1 MNKKDQLTTFLER
14 ISKLEAIEFIGLA
27 KVLCVELIEEDKET
41 QRPFEDI
48 LADMMINYTK
58 AARKSRRQIDK
69 VLRDIRK

>member
-1 MNKKDQLTTFLER
+1 MNKKDQLSTFLER

-27 KVLCVELIEEDKET
+27 KILCVELMEEDKET
-41 QRPFEDI
+41 YRPFEDV
-48 LADMMINYTK
+48 LSDMMINYTK

>member
-1 MNKKDQLTTFLER
+1 MNKKDQLSTFLER

-27 KVLCVELIEEDKET
+27 KILCVELMEEDKET
-41 QRPFEDI
+41 SRPFEDI
-48 LADMMINYTK
+48 LSDMMVNYTK

>member
-1 MNKKDQLTTFLER
+1 MNKKDQLSTFLER

-27 KVLCVELIEEDKET
+27 KILCVELMEEDKET
-41 QRPFEDI
+41 QRPFEDV
-48 LADMMINYTK
+48 LSDMMINYAK